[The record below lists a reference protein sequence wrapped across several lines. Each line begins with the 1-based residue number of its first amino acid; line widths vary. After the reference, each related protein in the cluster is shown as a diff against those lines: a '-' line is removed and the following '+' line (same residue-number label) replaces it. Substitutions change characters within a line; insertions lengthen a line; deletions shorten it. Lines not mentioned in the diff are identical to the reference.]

1 LIVYGGGLSVKY
13 IRLEIPYDAM
23 HFNVAF
29 SSLKT
34 PILQF
39 VEHMKQDA
47 TRKRRAIA
55 LIINFFTILNN
66 K

>member
-13 IRLEIPYDAM
+13 IRLEIPCDTM
-23 HFNVAF
+23 HFNVAVVAF

-34 PILQF
+34 PILEF
-39 VEHMKQDA
+39 VELIKQDA
-47 TRKRRAIA
+47 IRRRRAIA
-55 LIINFFTILNN
+55 LIINLFI